1 VNIEGLASSFPERLV
16 ANDEVVARLEQG
28 SADTHEPGTL
38 AQTLKVVSRCLEYTG
53 IQTRRWLS
61 PGESPFAHVDGA
73 VRRCLAQAGVRA
85 TDVDALIFASVD
97 RRVLEPGES
106 FFIAK
111 ALGMRE
117 TQCFDIL
124 EACNGWSRTAHV
136 AEALIRTR
144 QVRNVLVVTAEFTA
158 HEGEWVSSSYR
169 LTSSADLEW
178 AFPAY
183 TLGESASATLLAADD
198 GNPWS
203 FDFRA
208 RPEFADA
215 CMLPLDDYP
224 EPMTRMGSTTK
235 AGRGGRRFV
244 SYGRRLHQAGFAT
257 GMELLGKYREL
268 KDDVKI
274 VIPHSHSQ
282 RCWIDAADTL
292 GLAIPFYFVYPRYGN
307 LVTGSV
313 PCALSLAIEEGR
325 VERGDRVFAIVPA
338 AGMSLASY
346 TFRY

>member
-1 VNIEGLASSFPERLV
+1 MPGMNIEGLASSFPERV
-16 ANDEVVARLEQG
+16 VTNDEVIARLAHD
-28 SADTHEPGTL
+28 SAATHEPGAL
-38 AQTLKVVSRCLEYTG
+38 AQTLRVVSRCLEYTG

-61 PGESPFAHVDGA
+61 PGESPFAHVETA
-73 VRRCLAQAGVRA
+73 VRRCLGQAGARA

-124 EACNGWSRTAHV
+124 EACNGWSRAAHV
-136 AEALIRTR
+136 ADALIRTR

-158 HEGEWVSSSYR
+158 HEREWVTSAYR
-169 LTSSADLEW
+169 LKSSADLEW
-178 AFPAY
+178 AFPSY
-183 TLGESASATLLAADD
+183 TLGESASATLFTADD
-198 GNPWS
+198 GKPWS

-208 RPEFADA
+208 RPDFADA

-224 EPMTRMGSTTK
+224 DVMTRMGHASK
-235 AGRGGRRFV
+235 AGLGGKRFV

-282 RCWIDAADTL
+282 RCWVEAA
-292 GLAIPFYFVYPRYGN
+292 GLLALDVPFYF
-307 LVTGSV
+307 
-313 PCALSLAIEEGR
+313 A
-325 VERGDRVFAIVPA
+325 
-338 AGMSLASY
+338 
-346 TFRY
+346 